1 MKRQRRLRT
10 RTRTAPR
17 SRARSAEP
25 CTFIMETARRG
36 NAACTINV
44 GFLVSAST
52 ATSHSRPEQARS
64 RWCSVVVYKVVRIVG
79 VRPAA
84 EGAAGTVGSDG
95 RAGGSCQWPPR
106 SRVWRGSAGPGDG
119 VRAQPRRRRA
129 AGLSRVAR
137 GGVWRRPASRTGSS
151 IPAFTRSGV
160 RIRRNLSYGHTY
172 LVPAALAGRIR
183 RTLGCVYAAPWGA
196 YTHPPA

>member
-25 CTFIMETARRG
+25 CTFIMATARRG

-44 GFLVSAST
+44 GFLV
-52 ATSHSRPEQARS
+52 RPPRKLPQQRPPTLGPNRPGPGARL
-64 RWCSVVVYKVVRIVG
+64 CSVVYKVVRIVG
-79 VRPAA
+79 VRGPRR
-84 EGAAGTVGSDG
+84 ERSGATRPRRVLADLGGRGCGAGS
-95 RAGGSCQWPPR
+95 GGPP
-106 SRVWRGSAGPGDG
+106 GPGPG

-137 GGVWRRPASRTGSS
+137 GSFGGDAPAVRGHRTGSS

-160 RIRRNLSYGHTY
+160 RIRRNLSTGI
-172 LVPAALAGRIR
+172 L
-183 RTLGCVYAAPWGA
+183 
-196 YTHPPA
+196 